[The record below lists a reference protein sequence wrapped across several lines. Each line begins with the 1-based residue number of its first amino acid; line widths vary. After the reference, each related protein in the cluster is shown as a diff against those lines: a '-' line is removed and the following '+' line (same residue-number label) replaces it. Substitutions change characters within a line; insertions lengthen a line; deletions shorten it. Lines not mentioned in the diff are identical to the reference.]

1 VGFWTLLALIA
12 TLTLIV
18 LVGRCV
24 AEHWVN
30 SASDT
35 LRQPMSVNELVR
47 EWIICVVL
55 FGGLSALL
63 HGALRL
69 ACWTVC

>member
-1 VGFWTLLALIA
+1 MGVWTLLALIA
-12 TLTLIV
+12 TVTLIV
-18 LVGRCV
+18 LVGKYV
-24 AEHWVN
+24 AENQHEPAW
-30 SASDT
+30 DG
-35 LRQPMSVNELVR
+35 LPKPMSVRELLR

-63 HGALRL
+63 YGALRL